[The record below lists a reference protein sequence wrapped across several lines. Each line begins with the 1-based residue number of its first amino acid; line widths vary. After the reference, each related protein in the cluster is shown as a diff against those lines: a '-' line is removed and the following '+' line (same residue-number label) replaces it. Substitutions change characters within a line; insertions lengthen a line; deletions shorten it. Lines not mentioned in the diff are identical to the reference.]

1 MGRDV
6 VKSSFRYG
14 SWEFQ
19 STRPRGARLGLVVL
33 AQLVEVVSIHAPTW
47 GATQA
52 AEAMRADVRFN
63 PRAHV
68 GRDSRYFYCVCFSWC
83 FNPRAHVG
91 RDLFAPCAYFV
102 HINRFNP
109 RAHVGRDVLPCQRLQ
124 RAMGFN
130 PRAHVGRDLVDVGSI
145 LDHKF
150 QSTRPRGAR
159 PLHPHGLGAYVTV
172 SIHAPTWG
180 ATPRDC

>member
-1 MGRDV
+1 M
-6 VKSSFRYG
+6 KSSFRYG

-68 GRDSRYFYCVCFSWC
+68 GRDIDQVALVDEYLVFQSTRPRGARLLTYFNVLRHSLFQSTRPRGARHIRQHVGVHADVFQSTRPRGARRCVTCARICRRC

-91 RDLFAPCAYFV
+91 RDTKEV
-102 HINRFNP
+102 NMTETENE
-109 RAHVGRDVLPCQRLQ
+109 
-124 RAMGFN
+124 
-130 PRAHVGRDLVDVGSI
+130 
-145 LDHKF
+145 F

-159 PLHPHGLGAYVTV
+159 QLRRLT
-172 SIHAPTWG
+172 SC
-180 ATPRDC
+180 R